1 MVYSND
7 TSVIT
12 DGSKFNID
20 ADGNLSFKPSVSI
33 PDKNK
38 YTVIVEKKMKKGTST
53 RLYCCVSIQSEEDV
67 IFYIEKP
74 EAEAELEAEP
84 EPEPERCYWYYR

>member
-1 MVYSND
+1 MLSIADLNQF
-7 TSVIT
+7 TE
-12 DGSKFNID
+12 GSKFNID

-38 YTVIVEKKMKKGTST
+38 YTVIVREKDEEGNKVQDHDGDEG
-53 RLYCCVSIQSEEDV
+53 SIQSEEDV

-74 EAEAELEAEP
+74 EAEAELEAEQ
-84 EPEPERCYWYYR
+84 